1 MRHFGYRRNYEV
13 AKYFDVT
20 PQTLSGWIKSGEI
33 PPKHLMKYTS
43 EIEANN
49 KSDFITNKI
58 ELNQNDL
65 KTSLGGHRLNY
76 SAIKLKK
83 LFTHN
88 IKYFIFI
95 PFITVSLVTLYVF
108 LIADKIYTSKSKVL
122 PISEDGGSSNSFS
135 GFASQLGINIPLSI
149 GGKVPWDE
157 IYPEI
162 VKSSDLLKSILKN
175 EYVTEKYGNS
185 SLENIMI
192 NEYSLNNYNKQDR
205 ENRVLDKFKEMIKI
219 SKDRSSP
226 IVNIHIST
234 FEPNLAAEISK
245 DLIKESSLIQRQLKT
260 NRVRKKRLFIEE
272 RLEQVSLDMKN
283 METELREFRENNRNL
298 SSSPT
303 LTMKLQEM
311 GRELDLQNS
320 LYVTLK
326 TQYEKAKIDEIGRDD
341 MVQQIDGPSIP
352 TNLTS
357 PKRSFSILMSI
368 FISFFLS
375 TFLAYAKE
383 DFIS

>member
-1 MRHFGYRRNYEV
+1 
-13 AKYFDVT
+13 
-20 PQTLSGWIKSGEI
+20 
-33 PPKHLMKYTS
+33 
-43 EIEANN
+43 
-49 KSDFITNKI
+49 
-58 ELNQNDL
+58 
-65 KTSLGGHRLNY
+65 
-76 SAIKLKK
+76 
-83 LFTHN
+83 
-88 IKYFIFI
+88 
-95 PFITVSLVTLYVF
+95 
-108 LIADKIYTSKSKVL
+108 
-122 PISEDGGSSNSFS
+122 
-135 GFASQLGINIPLSI
+135 
-149 GGKVPWDE
+149 
-157 IYPEI
+157 
-162 VKSSDLLKSILKN
+162 
-175 EYVTEKYGNS
+175 
-185 SLENIMI
+185 
-192 NEYSLNNYNKQDR
+192 
-205 ENRVLDKFKEMIKI
+205 
-219 SKDRSSP
+219 
-226 IVNIHIST
+226 
-234 FEPNLAAEISK
+234 
-245 DLIKESSLIQRQLKT
+245 
-260 NRVRKKRLFIEE
+260 
-272 RLEQVSLDMKN
+272 MKN